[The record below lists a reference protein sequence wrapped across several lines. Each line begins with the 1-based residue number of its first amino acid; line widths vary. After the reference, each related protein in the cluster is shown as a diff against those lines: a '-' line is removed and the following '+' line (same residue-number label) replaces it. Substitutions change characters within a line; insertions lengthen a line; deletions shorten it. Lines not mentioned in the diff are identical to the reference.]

1 MNKDKSIL
9 IKVDLNNF
17 KEYAQAITKFDSD
30 VNLYYTDKKYYD
42 AKSVMSFF
50 VFNVGKPR
58 YVEIVSDDENEIDS
72 FLSVMKQFTYN
83 EIN

>member
-17 KEYAQAITKFDSD
+17 KEYAQAITKFNSD
-30 VNLYYTDKKYYD
+30 VNLYYTDNKYYD
-42 AKSVMSFF
+42 AKSVMSFL

-58 YVEIVSDDENEIDS
+58 YVEIVSDDKNEINN

-83 EIN
+83 ETN